1 MENKM
6 IKKFLI
12 SGGFGDA
19 INQFIKIYEI
29 CLREN
34 IPSDSVCITYHRDLI
49 DKDLILKDGGNPKT
63 YEVWGKAIAEL
74 QGWQINFVEGHVTEY
89 FKKHGCNYDYRL
101 GTLFS
106 DIEVPDQQRGGFYGR
121 VPEETSVELTV
132 FPTPWKFNRVQ
143 KAANFKILAI
153 HSEFA
158 DERSMPQRAWHSAAN
173 LLNFIKILKERHTNL
188 SVYLFGNTKKHDIS
202 LFEKLSSD
210 TFQVINWM
218 NRSVVD
224 QFSLVL
230 SSDCVIGFSGWAH
243 HTPASAGIKLYAFK
257 EHDMYAELYYSPLW
271 RKNNHIIEWENNA
284 PQAEFAKEVII

>member
-218 NRSVVD
+218 NKPVVD